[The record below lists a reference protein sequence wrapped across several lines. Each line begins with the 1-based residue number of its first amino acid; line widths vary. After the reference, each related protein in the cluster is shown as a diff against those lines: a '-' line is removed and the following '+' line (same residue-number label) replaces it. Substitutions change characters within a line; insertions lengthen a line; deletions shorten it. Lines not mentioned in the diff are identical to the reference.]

1 MNHMNKKLEMAD
13 TLRIIADGLLEQEKP
28 DHMLRGILVDAAN
41 LLDSCGP
48 IGIKI
53 EGDPYKEVA
62 DIVDKWCQQNYYSSA
77 LVTLSIDGRKTTE
90 LLSLNGYLMEFEW
103 DNDWWEGEKDIVL
116 LGFEML
122 DNIQFY
128 GYPNITD

>member
-1 MNHMNKKLEMAD
+1 MDKE
-13 TLRIIADGLLEQEKP
+13 
-28 DHMLRGILVDAAN
+28 
-41 LLDSCGP
+41 P

-62 DIVDKWCQQNYYSSA
+62 DIVEKWCQQNYYSSA

-90 LLSLNGYLMEFEW
+90 LLSFNGYLMEFEW
-103 DNDWWEGEKDIVL
+103 DNDWWEGENEIAL

-122 DNIQFY
+122 DNVYFY
-128 GYPNITD
+128 GYPKEETSSDLEQ